1 MISIDDIWKRILEN
15 EGELL
20 KTKRGKVFSYKI
32 KNETIITQWHHQ
44 DQNRINVVIAEGY
57 HLRKHHIEKS
67 LERMPMEK
75 VTDLRDIF
83 LYPSHLWGI
92 LNDVRIIP
100 ELKNIRV
107 YRHSIFQKEIR
118 WNAKTRDYETLY
130 LNDSN
135 QTKEE
140 YEEFRKD
147 FFKEHDHYPEDE

>member
-1 MISIDDIWKRILEN
+1 MVMVSINDVWKRILEN
-15 EGELL
+15 EGELF

-32 KNETIITQWHHQ
+32 KNETITTQWHHQ

-57 HLRKHHIEKS
+57 RLRKHHIEKS

-107 YRHSIFQKEIR
+107 YRHSNFLK
-118 WNAKTRDYETLY
+118 
-130 LNDSN
+130 
-135 QTKEE
+135 
-140 YEEFRKD
+140 KD
-147 FFKEHDHYPEDE
+147 